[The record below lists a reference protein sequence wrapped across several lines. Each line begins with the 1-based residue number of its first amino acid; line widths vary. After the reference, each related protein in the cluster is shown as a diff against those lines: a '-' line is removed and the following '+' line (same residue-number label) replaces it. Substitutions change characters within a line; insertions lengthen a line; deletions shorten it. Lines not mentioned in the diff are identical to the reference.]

1 MYIMCELTHTKIV
14 TCIAIETCSIS
25 ILRNHFC
32 YPIIKIIIV
41 LIKDNMFNEKGG
53 QSEGGVEEL
62 VIIKERRW
70 KERHEKS
77 WRR

>member
-1 MYIMCELTHTKIV
+1 M
-14 TCIAIETCSIS
+14 
-25 ILRNHFC
+25 
-32 YPIIKIIIV
+32 
-41 LIKDNMFNEKGG
+41 DNLFNEKGG

-62 VIIKERRW
+62 VIIKLRRW